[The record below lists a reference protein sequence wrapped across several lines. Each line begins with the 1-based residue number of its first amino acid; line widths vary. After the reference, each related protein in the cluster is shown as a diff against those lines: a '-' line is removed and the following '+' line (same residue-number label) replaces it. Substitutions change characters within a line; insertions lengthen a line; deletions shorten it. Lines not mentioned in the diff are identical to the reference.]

1 MPVIIELHKAVRII
15 SSRINYHFTA
25 FAGSYLCEEL
35 QNEGL
40 GDIPGQIPH
49 IQGSGLI
56 VVHPKCLVAPSRELF
71 NPMTYKCFELN
82 LSDREGK
89 VYIY

>member
-1 MPVIIELHKAVRII
+1 MPVVIELHKAVRII

-25 FAGSYLCEEL
+25 LAGSYLCEDL
-35 QNEGL
+35 QNKGL

-56 VVHPKCLVAPSRELF
+56 VLHRKGLVVAS
-71 NPMTYKCFELN
+71 
-82 LSDREGK
+82 
-89 VYIY
+89 

>member
-1 MPVIIELHKAVRII
+1 MPVVIELHKAVWII

-25 FAGSYLCEEL
+25 LAGSYLCEDL

-56 VVHPKCLVAPSRELF
+56 VLHRQGLVVAS
-71 NPMTYKCFELN
+71 
-82 LSDREGK
+82 
-89 VYIY
+89 